1 MKGGAERDSTPSAL
15 TLRRACISHAGG
27 RLFAPLEC
35 TVEAGEILTVMGPSG
50 MGKSSLLSAI
60 CGTLDPDLV
69 FEGDVLL
76 GGKSLAGIPPERRG
90 IGILFQDDLLFPH
103 LSVGENLGF
112 GLKAGGGRRHRLERI
127 ERALVEC
134 ELEGFAGRDPATLSG
149 GQKARVSLMRVLLSE
164 PAALL
169 LDEPFGKLDQ
179 TMRDRFRYFVLERTK
194 AAMIPVILVTHDL
207 EDAQAMGGKIVTLTA
222 LSP

>member
-1 MKGGAERDSTPSAL
+1 MKGVAEHDRTSGAL
-15 TLRRACISHAGG
+15 TLRRACISHAGR

-60 CGTLDPDLV
+60 CGTLAPDLD

-76 GGKSLAGIPPERRG
+76 GGRSLVGIPPERRG
-90 IGILFQDDLLFPH
+90 IGILYQDDLLFPH
-103 LSVGENLGF
+103 LSVGGNLGF
-112 GLKAGGGRRHRLERI
+112 GLKAGGGRRYRQERI
-127 ERALVEC
+127 ASALAEC
-134 ELEGFAGRDPATLSG
+134 ELEGFADRDPATLSG

-179 TMRDRFRYFVLERTK
+179 AMRERFRHFVLERTK
-194 AAMIPVILVTHDL
+194 AAMIPVILVTHDR
-207 EDAQAMGGKIVTLTA
+207 EDAQAMGGKIVSLTA